1 MSKAASGWADAE
13 NQATPIL
20 SLEQACLVLPLER
33 CPIEIN
39 SIMTVNSLQK
49 YLNTGG
55 SRTYSTKH
63 FGWCLGWLVF
73 ILAPSFF
80 PRFENVLTSEY
91 GKKDLCD

>member
-1 MSKAASGWADAE
+1 MAKAASWLGCGWEPSHIHTLAS
-13 NQATPIL
+13 TSCLVL
-20 SLEQACLVLPLER
+20 SLER
-33 CPIEIN
+33 CSIQIN
-39 SIMTVNSLQK
+39 TIMAVTALCQ